1 MKKVVLASILGSIV
15 SMVSVSAQA
24 ESWTLFAGA
33 KSGYEPEATASIMLG
48 NLSPENGSSESVVG
62 IELSL
67 NCPLLQPPTNRI
79 RQQVSYSSVD
89 GADFLEINP
98 HYVVEVAPGL
108 EVGGGI
114 GLGYVMTDAS
124 DDVGFQVGA
133 SAHYFAMGPVF
144 LGAEARLQSVGGD
157 NNTRVAVKLG
167 YSF

>member
-1 MKKVVLASILGSIV
+1 MNKVVLVSVLGSV
-15 SMVSVSAQA
+15 MSMASVSAQA
-24 ESWTLFAGA
+24 ESWNLFAGTKA
-33 KSGYEPEATASIMLG
+33 GYEPEAAVSLMLG
-48 NLSPENGSSESVVG
+48 NVSPENGGSEGLVG

-79 RQQVSYSSVD
+79 RQQVSYSTID

-108 EVGGGI
+108 EIGGGV

-124 DDVGFQVGA
+124 DDVAFQVGA

-144 LGAEARLQSVGGD
+144 IGAEARLQTVDGD